1 MDETVADPAVSAL
14 SSAFLLESH
23 MSSARRFLLPALLV
37 FSVTAGLGACSKAS
51 ESAAEAPAS
60 PPVAGQDNRGGSQL
74 AYEHDVT
81 IWSDGKAIATRLGK
95 VRQACMSE
103 RFGAC
108 SVLGE
113 EQSAGESPSGTL
125 KLRALPAAIE
135 PLVALAAEGAE
146 IGERRTTAEDLADAV
161 RDNGLRKLRLESQ
174 HEKLAEIMARKDIK
188 VEDLIALSQQ
198 QAAIEAE
205 LQGVEQDSAQ
215 QQRRIRTNLLTLHF
229 DAPGVTTE
237 NRSATRDA
245 LGGLG
250 SIWDSSLGV
259 LITVVGALLPFLIFA
274 GLVFAAIRWV
284 LRRRRKVV

>member
-1 MDETVADPAVSAL
+1 
-14 SSAFLLESH
+14 
-23 MSSARRFLLPALLV
+23 MSSARRLLLPVLLV
-37 FSVTAGLGACSKAS
+37 LCVAAGVGACSKAAD
-51 ESAAEAPAS
+51 SAAEAAAAPA
-60 PPVAGQDNRGGSQL
+60 VAGQDNRGGSQL

-81 IWSDGKAIATRLGK
+81 IWSDGKSIATRLGK

-113 EQSAGESPSGTL
+113 EQSAGESPSGSL
-125 KLRALPAAIE
+125 KLRALPTAIE

-161 RDNGLRKLRLESQ
+161 RDNGLRKRRLESQ
-174 HEKLAEIMARKDIK
+174 HEKLGEIMARRDIK

-205 LQGVEQDSAQ
+205 LQGVEQDGAQ

-237 NRSATRDA
+237 SRSATREA

-250 SIWDSSLGV
+250 GIWDSSLGV
-259 LITVVGALLPFLIFA
+259 LITVVGALMPFLLFA
-274 GLVFAAIRWV
+274 GLVFVAIRWL
-284 LRRRRKVV
+284 LRRRRNSV